1 MTRIGLAA
9 AALACLGTAVAAA
22 QPAAKDAPARPA
34 QLYED
39 VEVMRRLLDEGI
51 AKAYGLPVHGQPPVR
66 RDAQPLVEFSDEAVS
81 DKRLLPLVGEAQRWQ
96 EGHTLPPA
104 EGVYLDGYGVVYSVT
119 LPPPAHDPRPGK
131 AAGGTAPPPLSPW
144 DRTRKEVRGEKADP
158 GAKPDGGP
166 TPLADAVLHVLA
178 DNGRHFASL
187 PEGEKITV
195 AITFRGAPACTACH
209 ANPFAGDEALATFG
223 DKDPFKDPNILGTP
237 AGALDKAAP
246 ATGPQ
251 TRQDV
256 KRGTAPEGVREGLL
270 LGDLHLKQGKPKEAA
285 DAYQDALR
293 KWGLDVTG
301 GLDKWKTPDDVSDL
315 MLGVELLQGFAKA
328 KLALGEKE
336 PAHNALQIASAL
348 SRRAEELTA
357 AAQDGPK
364 AANPAPASA
373 LPAKL
378 VITAGKTQ
386 MDRVGAGKMS
396 YEEFRQ
402 AATVE
407 YLNAPAIDAAPKTGT
422 APPGRP

>member
-1 MTRIGLAA
+1 MTRSCLGA
-9 AALACLGTAVAAA
+9 AALAWLGAALAAA
-22 QPAAKDAPARPA
+22 QPAAPPPAAKEAPPRPA

-39 VEVMRRLLDEGI
+39 VEVMRRLLDEGL
-51 AKAYGLPVHGQPPVR
+51 AKAYGLPVHLTAPTR
-66 RDAQPLVEFSDEAVS
+66 RSDAQPLAVFA
-81 DKRLLPLVGEAQRWQ
+81 DRPDGDPNLAQWLNVAQPGQ
-96 EGHTLPPA
+96 EGHTLPAA

-119 LPPPAHDPRPGK
+119 LPPPGHDPRPGK

-144 DRTRKEVRGEKADP
+144 DRTRKEVRGEKVEP
-158 GAKPDGGP
+158 GAKADGGP

-195 AITFRGAPACTACH
+195 AITFRGARACTGCH
-209 ANPFAGDEALATFG
+209 ANPFAGGEPLATFQ
-223 DKDPFKDPNILGTP
+223 DKDPFDPSDAT
-237 AGALDKAAP
+237 DKTAP

-301 GLDKWKTPDDVSDL
+301 GLDKWKAPDDVSDL

-336 PAHNALQIASAL
+336 PAHNALQIASTL

-364 AANPAPASA
+364 AANRAAAAP

-407 YLNAPAIDAAPKTGT
+407 YLTSPAADAAPKTGT
-422 APPGRP
+422 PPPGRP